1 MEPKTVQRR
10 FDLDWLRVLVILT
23 VFIYHTT
30 RFFTNE
36 PWLVKNP
43 GTYLA
48 MDILETTIANWN
60 MALIFAIS
68 GASLFFA
75 TGKSG
80 VFKFIK
86 DKLLRLL
93 VPFVM
98 MGMVMF
104 GAWQIYLGR
113 LTHRE
118 FSGSFLEF
126 IPHYFQAGNFTW
138 TGAHLWYLEM
148 LFIFCLIFLPLFL
161 WLKRGSGQY
170 VMRKAGDLLA
180 LPGAVYLLVLPTML
194 CLGLTD
200 RASFL
205 GNTDWGG
212 GSILSHAT
220 FFLSGFLIISHE
232 GLQKNIQRFRW
243 LSVTL
248 APVLMITILGL
259 LLAFGEPPSGTLAY
273 ALGRAL
279 WGLWSWCWVLAI
291 LGFST
296 KHLNFNKPVLAY
308 ANEAV
313 LPFYILHQPVL
324 LSIGY
329 FVVQWTIPDA
339 LKFVVIDASSLAII
353 MVLYEYV
360 VRRFNLLRFLF
371 GMKLRVR
378 PVGDQTKET
387 QLKEA
392 VRTMQP
398 ASDTK
403 SIPLT
408 KGE

>member
-1 MEPKTVQRR
+1 
-10 FDLDWLRVLVILT
+10 
-23 VFIYHTT
+23 
-30 RFFTNE
+30 
-36 PWLVKNP
+36 
-43 GTYLA
+43 
-48 MDILETTIANWN
+48 

-75 TGKSG
+75 TGKGG
-80 VFKFIK
+80 VVKFIK
-86 DKLLRLL
+86 DKVLRLI
-93 VPFVM
+93 VPFVV
-98 MGMVMF
+98 MGMVTF

-118 FSGSFLEF
+118 FSGSFIEF
-126 IPHYFQAGNFTW
+126 IPHYFKPDNFAW

-161 WLKRGSGQY
+161 WLKQGSGQH
-170 VMRKAGDLLA
+170 VMHKAGDLLA
-180 LPGAVYLLVLPTML
+180 LPGAVYLLVLPTIL
-194 CLGLTD
+194 CLALTD
-200 RASFL
+200 RESFL

-243 LSVTL
+243 LSVAS
-248 APVLMITILGL
+248 APLLMTAIFSL
-259 LLAFGEPPSGTLAY
+259 LLAFGEPASGTLAY

-279 WGLWSWCWVLAI
+279 WGLSSWCWVLAI
-291 LGFST
+291 LGFSM
-296 KHLNFNKPVLAY
+296 KHLNFNKPVLTY

-324 LSIGY
+324 LSVGY
-329 FVVQWTIPDA
+329 FVVQWAIPGI
-339 LKFVVIDASSLAII
+339 LKFVVIDASSFAII

-371 GMKLRVR
+371 GMKLRVK
-378 PVGDQTKET
+378 PVGVQTKET

-392 VRTMQP
+392 ARTM
-398 ASDTK
+398 
-403 SIPLT
+403 
-408 KGE
+408 